1 MPRQT
6 GRVNTDDA
14 VAITEPFIDQAARDR
29 VTVSGADAQTYL
41 QSQIAQEIRDLA
53 VGAARWTFVL
63 DPTGKVEVL
72 ARIQRTGDDV
82 FVLDTDAGF
91 GDTLLARI
99 NRFKIRVDAETR
111 LDTAANAS
119 PDLAHELG
127 RIAAGWPKMGAEIE
141 PGSTIPATTG
151 VTTLAVNFQKGC
163 YPGQELVERMDSRG
177 AEREIELHLTGNM
190 ERYIWS
196 LDGLE
201 FGQSTPVH
209 FGHGERVRVILH
221 NDTMMTHPMH
231 LHGLWSEL
239 ETPDGEFQ
247 VRKHVINVQPAQR
260 LSFLVTADALGR
272 WAWHCH
278 LLLHMES
285 GMFREVVVA

>member
-6 GRVNTDDA
+6 GGVNTDDA

-63 DPTGKVEVL
+63 DPTGKIDVI
-72 ARIQRTGDDV
+72 ARVQRTGDDV

-91 GDTLLARI
+91 GEVLLARI

-111 LDTAANAS
+111 LDPAARDA
-119 PDLAHELG
+119 PDLEHELA

-151 VTTLAVNFQKGC
+151 VVMLAVNFQKGC

-177 AEREIELHLTGNM
+177 ADAPRSLRIVDLDEGAGVGASVYDADGN
-190 ERYIWS
+190 EVGTVTS
-196 LDGLE
+196 VSGDG
-201 FGQSTPVH
+201 G
-209 FGHGERVRVILH
+209 I
-221 NDTMMTHPMH
+221 
-231 LHGLWSEL
+231 GLAYVKRGVEVGRAPL
-239 ETPDGEFQ
+239 
-247 VRKHVINVQPAQR
+247 
-260 LSFLVTADALGR
+260 ALQ
-272 WAWHCH
+272 
-278 LLLHMES
+278 
-285 GMFREVVVA
+285 